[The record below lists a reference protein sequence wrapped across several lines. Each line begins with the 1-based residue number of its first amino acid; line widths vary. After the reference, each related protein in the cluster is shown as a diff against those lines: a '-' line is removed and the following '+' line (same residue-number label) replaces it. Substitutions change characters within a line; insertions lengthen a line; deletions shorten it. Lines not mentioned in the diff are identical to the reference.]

1 MQLNRE
7 RNCTNPFPS
16 EGVEAL
22 SLPPVSALFER
33 AKDGS
38 GGEDKVT
45 EMLVEGKSQ
54 HVIASALADLV
65 S

>member
-1 MQLNRE
+1 MQLNHE
-7 RNCTNPFPS
+7 RNRTNPFPP
-16 EGVEAL
+16 EGVEAM

-33 AKDGS
+33 AKNGS

-45 EMLVEGKSQ
+45 EMLGEGKRP
-54 HVIASALADLV
+54 HLIASAVTDFV

>member
-7 RNCTNPFPS
+7 RNCTNPFLS
-16 EGVEAL
+16 ERVEAL

-45 EMLVEGKSQ
+45 EMLGEGKPP
-54 HVIASALADLV
+54 HLTASAVTDLV